1 MSDSV
6 IAVCAPC
13 TSRLRDQRASA
24 AGSVSSEKE
33 NRARFA
39 PPRPQFDRLY
49 STNTTLNC
57 NPINTLAAPF
67 LQGPDS
73 PISDSPSVL
82 TMLPVVLS
90 RTLGRPCSRL
100 RCRLSTL
107 RVVPSTADRQL
118 ALPLAFLSV
127 NPLGCATLACLLPLL
142 SRTTLNLCWRCS
154 NGWQDWA
161 DRFAQR
167 GYSSLL
173 LDLDA
178 SVASAATS
186 SHARLEAL
194 EQGKL
199 PV

>member
-1 MSDSV
+1 VSDSV

-107 RVVPSTADRQL
+107 RVDRRPSARVATRLPLSEPARVRHSCLLAPAAFPYHPESVL
-118 ALPLAFLSV
+118 AL
-127 NPLGCATLACLLPLL
+127 
-142 SRTTLNLCWRCS
+142 
-154 NGWQDWA
+154 Q
-161 DRFAQR
+161 
-167 GYSSLL
+167 
-173 LDLDA
+173 
-178 SVASAATS
+178 
-186 SHARLEAL
+186 
-194 EQGKL
+194 
-199 PV
+199 

>member
-1 MSDSV
+1 MLQAAASLVDPACRSV
-6 IAVCAPC
+6 DRRP
-13 TSRLRDQRASA
+13 T
-24 AGSVSSEKE
+24 
-33 NRARFA
+33 ARVA
-39 PPRPQFDRLY
+39 TR
-49 STNTTLNC
+49 
-57 NPINTLAAPF
+57 
-67 LQGPDS
+67 
-73 PISDSPSVL
+73 
-82 TMLPVVLS
+82 
-90 RTLGRPCSRL
+90 
-100 RCRLSTL
+100 
-107 RVVPSTADRQL
+107 
-118 ALPLAFLSV
+118 LPLSEPARVRHS
-127 NPLGCATLACLLPLL
+127 CLLPLL